1 MRKFLLTAFLGVTGL
16 IILLFLLANRMP
28 VYISL
33 DPINIVNP
41 AFAVGPMPL
50 WAALIAMMFIGYF
63 LGGLGMWLSGKG
75 LRRKA
80 SERKHRIKE
89 LEHALELA
97 NAPRPKKTDDL
108 PVIQRQN
115 TPQNTSQNTNQEKI
129 ASR

>member
-1 MRKFLLTAFLGVTGL
+1 MRKFILTVFLGVTGL

-33 DPINIVNP
+33 DPINIANP

-50 WAALIAMMFIGYF
+50 WAALIAMMFIGYV

-80 SERKHRIKE
+80 SERKHRIRE

-108 PVIQRQN
+108 PVIQRHDTSKN
-115 TPQNTSQNTNQEKI
+115 TQQEKI
-129 ASR
+129 ESR